1 MARWLADGCLEFI
14 GRIDHQV
21 EIRGQRIELGE
32 IETSSPNP

>member
-21 EIRGQRIELGE
+21 KFADRE
-32 IETSSPNP
+32 SSWAKSSIIS